1 MAMVDRPRLFNLQRP
16 LERMKRLAGSM
27 WARRAWALVLG
38 LVALITCRTLLR
50 SGSPPLGAFD
60 EALLLVDGE
69 LLHRGQAIFRD
80 FSANYPPGIYVL
92 MRGIIAS
99 GLPPIWTMRVFGFVV
114 RLATAVLAARLAG
127 RARGE
132 GWSWTTGVAV
142 LAFQCG
148 LGLVPYAYSVAT
160 VQVMLI
166 FLAWLDAPL
175 HRWARVAAGVMF
187 GLLSYVRLDVC
198 IYLGCFWGAMEVMF
212 YATKRRP
219 FAFARFDG
227 YVDTLVSAGVTS
239 AVLWAPVIYDA
250 GLSRVLHDLI
260 FDVSRLAMPARVLPF
275 PDLFQSFELGPLR
288 SVPMLALKK
297 GSLTY
302 LAWLVC
308 LTISAAFLV
317 VLVWRGKWADA
328 EQRGV
333 WLLVVGTLVTIPAA
347 TGRSD
352 YPHIVY
358 GAPFFFAA
366 AAALTPRALGVWL
379 APLLVAI
386 CAGFS
391 LRTGTE
397 FPRSA
402 SWFLVPRA
410 DDEFRRD
417 ELAFVARM
425 VQNEIPPDEPIFV
438 GCDSHARH
446 IISPLDVY
454 YFSHRPGAT
463 RYMQFD
469 PGLTTS
475 EPVHEEMI
483 ADLEY
488 SMPRLFIQHRNCT
501 WFEPNLSQ
509 QIGSQLLDA
518 YLQDKYVP
526 AYGLPTFVIWRRR
539 ETLDIGFAAVSP

>member
-1 MAMVDRPRLFNLQRP
+1 MFEWRRP
-16 LERMKRLAGSM
+16 LERAQHLAESK
-27 WARRAWALVLG
+27 WLRRGWVFVLACVALV
-38 LVALITCRTLLR
+38 TCRTLLR
-50 SGSPPLGAFD
+50 SGSPALGAFD

-69 LLHRGQAIFRD
+69 LLHRGQVIFRD
-80 FSANYPPGIYVL
+80 FSANYPPGIYVV

-132 GWSWTTGVAV
+132 GWSWVTGVAV

-148 LGLVPYAYSVAT
+148 LGLVPYAYSLAT
-160 VQVMLI
+160 IQVMLI
-166 FLAWLDAPL
+166 FLAWLEAPTQ
-175 HRWARVAAGVMF
+175 RWARIAAGVML
-187 GLLSYVRLDVC
+187 GLLSYVRLDVS
-198 IYLGCFWGAMEVMF
+198 IYLACVWGALEALF
-212 YATKRRP
+212 LATQRRS
-219 FAFARFDG
+219 FVFARLEG
-227 YVDTLVSAGVTS
+227 YVDTLGSAGVT
-239 AVLWAPVIYDA
+239 AAILWAPAIYEA

-275 PDLFQSFELGPLR
+275 PDLIQWVEVGPLR
-288 SVPMLALKK
+288 QVPILALKK

-302 LAWLVC
+302 FVWLVC
-308 LTISAAFLV
+308 LTLSAASLV
-317 VLVWRGKWADA
+317 HLVRSRRWADPA
-328 EQRGV
+328 QRGV
-333 WLLVVGTLVTIPAA
+333 LLLVVGTLVTIPAA

-366 AAALTPRALGVWL
+366 AVALVPRPLGTWS
-379 APLLVAI
+379 APLLAALS
-386 CAGFS
+386 AGFA
-391 LRTGTE
+391 LQTGTE

-402 SWFLVPRA
+402 TWFLVPRA

-417 ELAFVARM
+417 ELAFIARI
-425 VQNEIPPDEPIFV
+425 VQNEVPPDEPIFV

-475 EPVHEEMI
+475 EPVHREMI

-488 SMPRLFIQHRNCT
+488 SRPVLFIQHRNCT

-509 QIGSQLLDA
+509 NFGSHLLDA
-518 YLQDKYVP
+518 YLRENYVP

-539 ETLDIGFAAVSP
+539 ETLNVGFAFSAP